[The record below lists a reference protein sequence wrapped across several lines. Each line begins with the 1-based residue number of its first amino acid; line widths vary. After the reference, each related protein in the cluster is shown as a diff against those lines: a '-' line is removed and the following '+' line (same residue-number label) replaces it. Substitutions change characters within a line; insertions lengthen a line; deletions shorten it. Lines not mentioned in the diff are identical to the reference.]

1 MNSTIHFPAT
11 WDVEEVLRALFL
23 SLPIGVCITDENA
36 RFVFVNETYARIYGY
51 AVNELIGQSFLKVV
65 PPEHQAALQQLHD
78 HFLSDAACEEEEQP
92 GVWEVVRSDGQL
104 LMIRATA
111 RRFTSQD
118 GKRYKVTTVTD
129 ITQQLR
135 LEKLRGDA
143 ERVVRHDL
151 RSPLN
156 GIIGGAEMLFDD
168 PQVNDAQRDL
178 ASIILECG
186 QQMLHLLN
194 HSMDFFCMEEGTY
207 RVAAKPFFVADLFV
221 RLNHEFTSFRH
232 RRNQRLVFTVRGQPL
247 ETAAPAI
254 MYAERP
260 LIHNMLANLVKNA
273 LEAAG
278 ETDQVEVNYALDV
291 EKGHCF
297 TVKNPGLVPQ
307 EIREQVFDRYVSKK
321 QGGTGLGTYSA
332 RLIAHAHGGGVSFQC
347 FDAENYTIFSANL
360 PMHA

>member
-1 MNSTIHFPAT
+1 MNNTIHFPAT
-11 WDVEEVLRALFL
+11 WDVREVLRALFS
-23 SLPIGVCITDENA
+23 SLPIGVCITDETA
-36 RFVFVNETYARIYGY
+36 CFVFVNEAYAQLYGY
-51 AVNELIGQSFLKVV
+51 AVDELIGQSFLKVV
-65 PPEHQAALQQLHD
+65 PPEHQAVLQELHD
-78 HFLSDAACEEEEQP
+78 RFLSDGAREEDEQP

-104 LMIRATA
+104 LTIRATA

-129 ITQQLR
+129 ITQQRR
-135 LEKLRGDA
+135 LEKLRHDA

-168 PQVNDAQRDL
+168 PQANEIQRDL
-178 ASIILECG
+178 AAIILEGG

-221 RLNHEFTSFRH
+221 RLNHEFSPFRH
-232 RRNQRLVFTVRGQPL
+232 RRNQRLLFTVHGQPL
-247 ETAAPAI
+247 ETAAPAL

-273 LEAAG
+273 LEAAD
-278 ETDQVEVNYALDV
+278 ETDQVEVNYALDAAT
-291 EKGHCF
+291 GHCF
-297 TVKNPGLVPQ
+297 TIKNPGLVPSD
-307 EIREQVFDRYVSKK
+307 IRDNVFDRYVSKK

-332 RLIAHAHGGGVSFQC
+332 QLIARAHGGGISFQC
-347 FDAENYTIFSANL
+347 FDEEDCTIFSANI
-360 PMHA
+360 PMRA